1 MSTFNHNVKNSDLN
15 DIKNVA
21 DVVKHFLTPV
31 SNLNPLEAMKQQ
43 DDLPKNLHINL
54 EYNRFDPN
62 TDTIFNGRDAFPKR
76 NTLVTSLWYSKKYK
90 ANIKKKE
97 FFHRWAQKS
106 LTLTNDPTR
115 SFVEIYFFH

>member
-90 ANIKKKE
+90 SNIKKKE
-97 FFHRWAQKS
+97 FFHR
-106 LTLTNDPTR
+106 
-115 SFVEIYFFH
+115 